1 MLAQELQTGRDAQ
14 QGIAQQA
21 TERVS
26 RDHEADRG
34 LRDAQV
40 LAGGG
45 MALDVVAVEQRVVGA
60 AIQDQVQLPG
70 QVVDVL
76 NAAVHAARAIGRQS
90 MRRVAGE
97 KHATIAQPLD
107 NPLIEAIGAQPVDLV
122 RNVADDSANALVEF
136 VGAALLLDIGV
147 RRKLPVDAPQ
157 VVGLGVHDQLAAR
170 IGRRI
175 EVEVTFVGKRE
186 IGTDIGDQEAITVAV
201 AGPLHASQ
209 AAHFAVDP
217 IARDQILEAH
227 LTRSIAGFRGHADTL
242 SVLGYF
248 GYAMRPQDL
257 GQLAVIQS
265 LEHDLL
271 GAVLRDVDER
281 REAACS
287 REFGRGQLFA
297 THVCAGDVPGD
308 ALRGDLVR
316 AAHLVQD
323 LEHVALDAAR
333 A

>member
-1 MLAQELQTGRDAQ
+1 M
-14 QGIAQQA
+14 
-21 TERVS
+21 
-26 RDHEADRG
+26 
-34 LRDAQV
+34 
-40 LAGGG
+40 
-45 MALDVVAVEQRVVGA
+45 
-60 AIQDQVQLPG
+60 
-70 QVVDVL
+70 
-76 NAAVHAARAIGRQS
+76 
-90 MRRVAGE
+90 
-97 KHATIAQPLD
+97 
-107 NPLIEAIGAQPVDLV
+107 
-122 RNVADDSANALVEF
+122 
-136 VGAALLLDIGV
+136 
-147 RRKLPVDAPQ
+147 
-157 VVGLGVHDQLAAR
+157 
-170 IGRRI
+170 
-175 EVEVTFVGKRE
+175 
-186 IGTDIGDQEAITVAV
+186 AV

-209 AAHFAVDP
+209 SAHFAVDP

-257 GQLAVIQS
+257 GQVAVIQS

-281 REAACS
+281 REAAFS